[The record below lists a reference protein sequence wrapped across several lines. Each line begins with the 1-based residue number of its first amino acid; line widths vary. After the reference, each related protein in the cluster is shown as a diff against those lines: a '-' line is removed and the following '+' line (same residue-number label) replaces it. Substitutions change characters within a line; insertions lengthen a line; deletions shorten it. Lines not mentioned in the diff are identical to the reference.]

1 MSYLAESS
9 RIYQSRSLGPIAET
23 ELVNVFKQQIELDR
37 EIERSKQKLTLQHD
51 FNLQDAFAMFDPL
64 NKSYI
69 GAYDLERAMANF
81 RVYAG
86 KDEPDLLIR
95 HFTKGLS
102 RMGYAEFGKVFTS
115 REPEYARMLN
125 SRPREGRRVFSFETE
140 TKMQDL
146 LRLHLRAESMA
157 ESLRQRLSS
166 THEFSLHRAFND
178 LDIDRNG
185 YITLNEFESMLRHH
199 GFPATTQDL
208 QLLLER
214 YDKNGDGRVSYGE
227 FVQEVTPQSPRKH

>member
-1 MSYLAESS
+1 
-9 RIYQSRSLGPIAET
+9 
-23 ELVNVFKQQIELDR
+23 
-37 EIERSKQKLTLQHD
+37 
-51 FNLQDAFAMFDPL
+51 MFDPL
-64 NKSYI
+64 SKSYI

-81 RVYAG
+81 RVYAA
-86 KDEPDLLIR
+86 KDEPDLLIK

-102 RMGYAEFGKVFTS
+102 RIGFNEFSNMFVS
-115 REPEYARMLN
+115 QEAEYARMLN
-125 SRPREGRRVFSFETE
+125 SRVREGRRVFSVETE

-166 THEFSLHRAFND
+166 THQFSLHRAFND

-199 GFPATTQDL
+199 GFPASTRDL
-208 QLLLER
+208 
-214 YDKNGDGRVSYGE
+214 
-227 FVQEVTPQSPRKH
+227 